1 MKLSCPDWSIF
12 AVWNDIENV
21 TSGLRANFH
30 SGKRCDEDI
39 IKHIASDIR
48 DQHRLRTER
57 KLELSKLKD
66 TFDRLNTKVS
76 Y

>member
-1 MKLSCPDWSIF
+1 MIF
-12 AVWNDIENV
+12 RISLGAK
-21 TSGLRANFH
+21 RANFH

-66 TFDRLNTKVS
+66 TFDRLNTKVCFWPRQS
-76 Y
+76 LV